1 MFLQEILKDDDYLLL
16 LDKYTNEYLDTI
28 EYENFMKVYKY
39 LKSKRVY
46 FIEDLILNYLDI
58 FTLDVKIIEEA
69 FDALNLQYGDDYIY
83 TIGDNL
89 KILDDAIIE
98 VLER

>member
-16 LDKYTNEYLDTI
+16 LDKYTDEYLDTI
-28 EYENFMKVYKY
+28 DYDNFMKIYKY

-46 FIEDLILNYLDI
+46 FVEDLILNYLDI

-89 KILDDAIIE
+89 KILDDTIIE